1 MYWLDYSPRKKRTP
15 PWRGLLFLIIL
26 GASIFLVGALNDW
39 WQVLSPESSNRTSMT
54 DMAATDAAVIVL
66 ETEEPPAATHTPLP
80 VAAVTA
86 GAPDFTLESLFD
98 DSSPISL
105 SDYAG
110 RPVILNFWASWC
122 VPCREE
128 MPALQNVYEQ
138 YQDDGLVLLGINQT
152 YIDDLQAARDFVEEL
167 DLSFPSVRDDTGD
180 VSEREYRVLGLPT
193 TVFITAEGEIAYVQV
208 GQLSQGQIAEYSQ
221 RLVAGEAL
229 NE

>member
-1 MYWLDYSPRKKRTP
+1 MYWPDYSPRKKRTP

-66 ETEEPPAATHTPLP
+66 ETEEPPTATHTPLP

-152 YIDDLQAARDFVEEL
+152 YIDNLQAARDFVEEL

-193 TVFITAEGEIAYVQV
+193 TVFITAEGKIAYVQV